1 MDENAAL
8 EVLEEAVRQGYAVK
22 DDQSRFTITPSGE
35 RVVVRNA
42 LLDVFNHRHDAA
54 LTFGA
59 LVAVAGLK
67 SQSIIEP
74 LSDLISD
81 GVVQMGIYQ
90 GPVQVRI
97 FHLCKHQ
104 KTYHLFGGP
113 GENLD
118 SPALPA
124 RSDRDVE
131 EGSRKDRMKEKRID
145 H

>member
-8 EVLEEAVRQGYAVK
+8 EVLEEAVQLGYVVK
-22 DDQSRFTITPSGE
+22 DDQSRFAITPSGE
-35 RVVVRNA
+35 RVVVRNE
-42 LLDVFNHRHDAA
+42 LLEVFNHRHDAA

-59 LVAVAGLK
+59 LVAVTGLK
-67 SQSIIEP
+67 PQSVVEP

-81 GVVQMGIYQ
+81 GVVQVGIYQ

-113 GENLD
+113 GENPE
-118 SPALPA
+118 SPAYQREVIETLK
-124 RSDRDVE
+124 RVRE
-131 EGSRKDRMKEKRID
+131 KERMKENRID